1 MSQARPVYSSIY
13 RCLAW
18 DRVPL
23 GEGGRVTEYSDN
35 LVGVRVG
42 LELRVGP
49 ARPEL
54 GRRGR
59 WGGEEEAA
67 AGHFPRRKRC
77 RIFPRCG

>member
-18 DRVPL
+18 SGVPL
-23 GEGGRVTEYSDN
+23 GERGRVTEYSDN
-35 LVGVRVG
+35 LMGVRGG
-42 LELRVGP
+42 LESGVSL
-49 ARPEL
+49 ACPEL
-54 GRRGR
+54 GRRGP

-67 AGHFPRRKRC
+67 AGHFPRRKLC